1 METTFLITFSLRSYQ
16 GVDCFGYF
24 SIGNDRDRASEIF
37 QQLKGDANIKETDV
51 LFVDFV
57 ETIEGL
63 PTNLKIISCTLDQLA
78 ENCKIITKEIFKLN
92 NIEGGSEWSKIFL

>member
-1 METTFLITFSLRSYQ
+1 MKTTFSITFSLKSYQ
-16 GVDCFGYF
+16 GADCFGRF
-24 SIGNDRDRASEIF
+24 SVGNDRDRASEIF
-37 QQLKGDANIKETDV
+37 KQLKGEVNVKETDV

-92 NIEGGSEWSKIFL
+92 NIEGGSE